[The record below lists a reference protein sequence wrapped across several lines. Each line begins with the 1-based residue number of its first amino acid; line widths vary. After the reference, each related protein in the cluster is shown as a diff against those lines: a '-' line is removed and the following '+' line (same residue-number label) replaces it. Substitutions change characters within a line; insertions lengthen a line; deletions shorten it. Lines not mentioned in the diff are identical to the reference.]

1 MSSSPFPQPPNKL
14 FLYPVLA
21 FILKFS
27 LLSLSLSLFLS
38 FSLSLFFSFLSFS
51 LLVRG
56 SVPLVW
62 QQQINL
68 KYEPSIEVHDPQ
80 DEVSQKVFLHHFE
93 KQLAIYGKQTIVNLL
108 KKSGSESRLGTA
120 YEVLFHK
127 CDEHKDSGRLS
138 YHAFDLH
145 KECGKR
151 QHDTPPLPFNHLYC

>member
-1 MSSSPFPQPPNKL
+1 
-14 FLYPVLA
+14 
-21 FILKFS
+21 
-27 LLSLSLSLFLS
+27 
-38 FSLSLFFSFLSFS
+38 
-51 LLVRG
+51 
-56 SVPLVW
+56 VW